1 MKIVAT
7 MKKWDMKNRIQHMK
21 NIVIIEAQ
29 RSNI

>member
-7 MKKWDMKNRIQHMK
+7 MKKWDMKNRIQYMK